1 MQDFDEDVIK
11 NEVLDALLQ
20 VDDTF
25 VIDTFSCEFSRNNRS
40 LKVTFTA
47 HNADGEEVEVDDVWQ
62 D

>member
-11 NEVLDALLQ
+11 NEVLDGLLQ

-25 VIDTFSCEFSRNNRS
+25 VIDTFSCEFNKNKRS
-40 LKVTFTA
+40 LNVAFTA
-47 HNADGEEVEVDDVWQ
+47 HNSDGKEVEVSDVWQ